1 LPRRFSLCATAHTA
15 QLLYLYQNYC
25 ENRIIFEIRQEKNA
39 MIHADGGESWFNRR
53 WCEYLNKVHYFLPIG
68 NFATT
73 VTQEVQASAL
83 PAGGLH
89 EGSQI

>member
-1 LPRRFSLCATAHTA
+1 
-15 QLLYLYQNYC
+15 
-25 ENRIIFEIRQEKNA
+25 